1 MFTDPLFI
9 FSLAGMLGC
18 IYVWIRQNV
27 AKAKFNPLIEENLSS
42 LGTIFFF
49 AMIMSI
55 WFNSG
60 DLGLILFIAV
70 IISFIVFFIGVFYKN
85 EVIKKSTRGTL
96 IPLFIIFVLRSFL
109 YEPYQIPSG
118 SMLPGLKVGDF
129 ILVNKYEY
137 GLKINR
143 VGKPLIEFNDPDYGE
158 VVVFVPPHKP
168 VPYIKRLI
176 GKPGDSIKYIN
187 KKLYIN
193 DEIVLKDY
201 EFTKEEIVTRRY
213 RYPSGKIEEVE
224 EIEDIKFY
232 TEELGGRSFTIR
244 NSSAKTEYPQ
254 QWTVPKGHYFVV
266 GDNRDNSNDSR
277 QDVGFVPRNYFMG
290 TADYIWM
297 TWECWTCLP
306 SFERAGKIN

>member
-18 IYVWIRQNV
+18 IYVWIRQNI

-70 IISFIVFFIGVFYKN
+70 IISFIVFFIGIFYKN
-85 EVIKKSTRGTL
+85 EAIKKSTRGTL

-143 VGKPLIEFNDPDYGE
+143 VSKPLIEFNDPDYGE

-201 EFTKEEIVTRRY
+201 EFTKEETVTRRY

>member
-1 MFTDPLFI
+1 
-9 FSLAGMLGC
+9 
-18 IYVWIRQNV
+18 
-27 AKAKFNPLIEENLSS
+27 
-42 LGTIFFF
+42 
-49 AMIMSI
+49 
-55 WFNSG
+55 
-60 DLGLILFIAV
+60 
-70 IISFIVFFIGVFYKN
+70 
-85 EVIKKSTRGTL
+85 
-96 IPLFIIFVLRSFL
+96 
-109 YEPYQIPSG
+109 
-118 SMLPGLKVGDF
+118 MLPGLKVGDF

-201 EFTKEEIVTRRY
+201 EFTKEETVTRRY